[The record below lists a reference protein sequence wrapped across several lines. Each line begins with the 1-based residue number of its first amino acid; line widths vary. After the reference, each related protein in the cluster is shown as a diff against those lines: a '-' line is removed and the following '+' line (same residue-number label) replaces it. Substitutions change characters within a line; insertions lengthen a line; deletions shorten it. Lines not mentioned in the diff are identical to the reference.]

1 MELKKELL
9 EFLEA
14 NNLFGLEDREN
25 AEGVVDSYLKVY
37 KKQLTLTDVVHTL
50 KDCLIA
56 QKPVEYN
63 GKKYYVSK
71 LDIMQNGDEF
81 CDLIDIETY
90 DCIDDIKSTE
100 VKIF

>member
-1 MELKKELL
+1 MNIDLETLKKIH
-9 EFLEA
+9 
-14 NNLFGLEDREN
+14 
-25 AEGVVDSYLKVY
+25 KVY
-37 KKQLTLTDVVHTL
+37 DLMTVKNNDEAYDLLVKILQEKQFILPVVVHTL

-56 QKPVEYN
+56 QQPVEYN

>member
-37 KKQLTLTDVVHTL
+37 KKQLTLTSSVSQAKRTVCP
-50 KDCLIA
+50 DCFDRGELRNDKEEIIGTC
-56 QKPVEYN
+56 PCHY
-63 GKKYYVSK
+63 
-71 LDIMQNGDEF
+71 
-81 CDLIDIETY
+81 
-90 DCIDDIKSTE
+90 
-100 VKIF
+100 

>member
-56 QKPVEYN
+56 QKPVEYKNKKHYLTTLEIMDSGEEICELMNTDTYEVISNVN
-63 GKKYYVSK
+63 G
-71 LDIMQNGDEF
+71 E
-81 CDLIDIETY
+81 
-90 DCIDDIKSTE
+90 E

>member
-37 KKQLTLTDVVHTL
+37 KKQLTLPVVSQRSELLFALLEWIDYGDNENKEYIVESFL
-50 KDCLIA
+50 KDI
-56 QKPVEYN
+56 N
-63 GKKYYVSK
+63 SK
-71 LDIMQNGDEF
+71 
-81 CDLIDIETY
+81 
-90 DCIDDIKSTE
+90 
-100 VKIF
+100 

>member
-1 MELKKELL
+1 MENIINFISNIDNSTYNKIRHSKS
-9 EFLEA
+9 
-14 NNLFGLEDREN
+14 D
-25 AEGVVDSYLKVY
+25 AECRRYLKEQLT
-37 KKQLTLTDVVHTL
+37 KQLTLTDVVHTL

>member
-1 MELKKELL
+1 MNIDLETLKKIH
-9 EFLEA
+9 
-14 NNLFGLEDREN
+14 
-25 AEGVVDSYLKVY
+25 KVY
-37 KKQLTLTDVVHTL
+37 DLMTVKNNDEAYDLIGKILQEKQFILPVVVHTL